1 MLICQLQT
9 CLARATSSR
18 EKLCSEIAGWR
29 LGYQKAKWQLMHK
42 LFNLEIK
49 EQKYPNKQASADYLQ
64 TETCGNIKAC
74 KLPIWEVSKQL
85 IVPSAAFIPK
95 KKGHPSCSWSTN
107 RELSLISISWENS
120 YTSFKTQLSPL
131 RSLLWLL
138 KLRWASPPWCPYSM
152 PYASQAPC
160 TFCIMNCF
168 HTSLFFT
175 IGASRSKNLYLFF
188 WLYCLA

>member
-1 MLICQLQT
+1 MLIWQLQI

-18 EKLCSEIAGWR
+18 EKLCSEIAGRR

-49 EQKYPNKQASADYLQ
+49 EQKYPNKQAFSDYLQ
-64 TETCGNIKAC
+64 TETCGNKKAC

-85 IVPSAAFIPK
+85 ILPSAAFIPK

-107 RELSLISISWENS
+107 RELSLISIYWDNS
-120 YTSFKTQLSPL
+120 YTNFKTQSSPL

-138 KLRWASPPWCPYSM
+138 KLRWASPPWCPYFM
-152 PYASQAPC
+152 PHASQAPC

-168 HTSLFFT
+168 HTSFFPS
-175 IGASRSKNLYLFF
+175 GASGSKNLYLSS